1 MEKLD
6 VMQIGKNGITDSSMK
21 DILERLKEKK
31 KLKVKFLK
39 NFLAETDRKQAY
51 EALKKKLPA
60 DISSKLVG
68 SVVFLE
74 KK

>member
-6 VMQIGKNGITDSSMK
+6 VMQIGKNGITDSSIK
-21 DILERLKEKK
+21 DILERLKDKK

-51 EALKKKLPA
+51 EALKEKLPV